1 MPATDST
8 LSPCTAGEA
17 TITLPALMRFLL
29 WKCVAIFAGASLV
42 VICSCEKHPLGEMP
56 EAQKEHLDLGEKS
69 AEHSPSVSEP
79 NASPAA
85 SVSPT
90 PAEFFP
96 ESTPH

>member
-1 MPATDST
+1 
-8 LSPCTAGEA
+8 
-17 TITLPALMRFLL
+17 
-29 WKCVAIFAGASLV
+29 
-42 VICSCEKHPLGEMP
+42 MP

>member
-1 MPATDST
+1 
-8 LSPCTAGEA
+8 
-17 TITLPALMRFLL
+17 MRFFL

-42 VICSCEKHPLGEMP
+42 VICSCEKHPVGQMP
-56 EAQKEHLDLGEKS
+56 EAQKEHLDLDGKS
-69 AEHSPSVSEP
+69 AERSPSAEEP

>member
-17 TITLPALMRFLL
+17 TITPPALMRFLL

-42 VICSCEKHPLGEMP
+42 VICSCEKHPVGGMP
-56 EAQKEHLDLGEKS
+56 EAQKEHPDLADKPPEP
-69 AEHSPSVSEP
+69 SPSVIQP
-79 NASPAA
+79 TASPAA

>member
-1 MPATDST
+1 
-8 LSPCTAGEA
+8 
-17 TITLPALMRFLL
+17 MRFLL

-42 VICSCEKHPLGEMP
+42 VICSCEKHLVGEMP

-69 AEHSPSVSEP
+69 SEHAPSAEP
-79 NASPAA
+79 NGSPAA

-96 ESTPH
+96 EKKSP